1 MQIHYF
7 KEWQGQKY
15 CGSDQTFS
23 PPEDGNPVVDLVT
36 TDDGNIFVLFSNG
49 SIQSLQQCLQDS
61 KSESRGEA
69 AADHTNLYVKNFS
82 ERSHLVQRLQTH
94 VFHHNGRLYSS
105 HIYSVVHPRTKVGG
119 KNGDSTDWLKLEH
132 AFFGR
137 QVDQVNLTKP
147 QYFLELW
154 GIFQKIT

>member
-23 PPEDGNPVVDLVT
+23 PPEDGNPIVDLVT

-49 SIQSLQQCLQDS
+49 SIQSLQHCLQDS

-69 AADHTNLYVKNFS
+69 AADQTNLYVKNFS

-119 KNGDSTDWLKLEH
+119 KNCDSTDLLKLEH

-137 QVDQVNLTKP
+137 FSVSWPIEFAETSVFP
-147 QYFLELW
+147 
-154 GIFQKIT
+154 

>member
-1 MQIHYF
+1 MQNHQF
-7 KEWQGQKY
+7 KECQGQKY

-119 KNGDSTDWLKLEH
+119 KNGDSTDWLLSHYLKFQN
-132 AFFGR
+132 A
-137 QVDQVNLTKP
+137 VTKE
-147 QYFLELW
+147 FRR
-154 GIFQKIT
+154 QKIDTSDHSGSIIKW

>member
-7 KEWQGQKY
+7 SEWQGQNY
-15 CGSDQTFS
+15 CGSDQTFL

-69 AADHTNLYVKNFS
+69 AADQTNLYVKNFS

-94 VFHHNGRLYSS
+94 VFHHNGRLY
-105 HIYSVVHPRTKVGG
+105 
-119 KNGDSTDWLKLEH
+119 
-132 AFFGR
+132 
-137 QVDQVNLTKP
+137 
-147 QYFLELW
+147 
-154 GIFQKIT
+154 